1 MALKRARARRFSTR
15 KRSKRPRRSSRKLA
29 TVAYVKKLT
38 AKTQESKRT
47 TVLDTLTN
55 DQTISPFA
63 IVRQI
68 GLDIVQGTSE
78 KGRIGNT
85 VRLTGINVRWVLKSG
100 LINSLGFTPTLHI
113 IIVEPKNNWGPPGLR
128 WYKAFDNGLQ
138 DPYEP
143 LNIDSANDGRRWM
156 NTDDIK
162 IHKYF
167 KKRLRKDDD
176 LDNVLHNGNVKL
188 KLNRQLIINH
198 NGSTGV
204 SPGDINPVIYVY
216 AFVTYLDVTAYETTG
231 NFFELNTAINTYY
244 KD

>member
-1 MALKRARARRFSTR
+1 MAFKRARARRFSSRRRTKRTR
-15 KRSKRPRRSSRKLA
+15 RGTRKLA

-47 TVLDTLTN
+47 TVLDTLTQN
-55 DQTISPFA
+55 QDVSPFA

-68 GLDIVQGTSE
+68 GLDIAQGTSD
-78 KGRIGNT
+78 KGRIGT
-85 VRLTGINVRWVLKSG
+85 TIRLTGINVRWVIKSTLEG
-100 LINSLGFTPTLHI
+100 ATSFIPTLHI
-113 IIVEPKNNWGPPGLR
+113 VIVEPKNNWGTPGLR
-128 WYKAFDNGLQ
+128 WYKAFDNGLT

-167 KKRLRKDDD
+167 KKRLKNDDN
-176 LDNVLHNGNVKL
+176 LNNSLYNGNVKL
-188 KLNRQLIINH
+188 KLNKTMTITH
-198 NGSTGV
+198 NGSTSI
-204 SPGDINPVIYVY
+204 SPGDVSPVLYVY
-216 AFVTYLDVTAYETTG
+216 AFVTYLDVSAYTIE
-231 NFFELNTAINTYY
+231 NEFELNTAINTYY